1 MEMKKVELH
10 FHTDESSRCGKV
22 PAKDGVRMYI
32 EQGYA
37 GLAVTDHFSEYA
49 CGKEG
54 PWEDICSRFL
64 EGWRLAKET
73 AESAGSGFQV
83 YLADHYTGPPFQTRM
98 FSGGS
103 GMPSRHRDF

>member
-1 MEMKKVELH
+1 MKKVELH

-22 PAKDGVRMYI
+22 SAKDGVRMYI

-73 AESAGSGFQV
+73 AESERIPGIFRNGDPLS
-83 YLADHYTGPPFQTRM
+83 
-98 FSGGS
+98 S
-103 GMPSRHRDF
+103 

>member
-1 MEMKKVELH
+1 MKKVELH

-54 PWEDICSRFL
+54 PWRISAAVSWKDG
-64 EGWRLAKET
+64 GWQRRRQKCRERIPGIFRNGDPL
-73 AESAGSGFQV
+73 SS
-83 YLADHYTGPPFQTRM
+83 
-98 FSGGS
+98 
-103 GMPSRHRDF
+103 